1 MQVLEKNTK
10 AFTILELIVVL
21 TIVGIVSAV
30 AYPNFSSWNK
40 ERKVRSAVNKILS
53 IVKNI
58 QIQTQQGTFAYVQV
72 KFTNTDRYLEVETK
86 GMTMDTLA
94 SKINDGDDP
103 WNREFPENVKS
114 RCSLNEDYW
123 DTDAADAGEIKNF
136 VSKTNFSDITASMG
150 VGQQQAD
157 AGGGEEG
164 DAIPVDMLG
173 GDDEAEAQGEVGAVC
188 FSRNGKFYEANAGLL
203 SDSNLPYD
211 FIYICRRVNEG
222 EDCNVSYND
231 ADLDAEQTPDTDD
244 QGNTIAEYLN
254 AIKWSRF
261 GNFAITKWSGS
272 DWIE

>member
-1 MQVLEKNTK
+1 MLALEKNTK

-58 QIQTQQGTFAYVQV
+58 QIQAQQGTFAYVQV
-72 KFTNTDRYLEVETK
+72 KFTNTDKFLEVETK

-94 SKINDGDDP
+94 TKINDGDDP
-103 WNREFPENVKS
+103 WNQKFPENVES
-114 RCSLNEDYW
+114 RCSLDGDYW
-123 DTDAADAGEIKNF
+123 DTDAADAGELKNF
-136 VSKTNFSDITASMG
+136 VSKINFSDVTVTMG
-150 VGQQQAD
+150 LSQEQAD

-164 DAIPVDMLG
+164 DAVPVDMLG
-173 GDDEAEAQGEVGAVC
+173 GDDAESQGDVGAVC
-188 FSRNGKFYEANAGLL
+188 FSRNGKFYEANSGLL
-203 SDSNLPYD
+203 SPSNLPYG

-222 EDCNVSYND
+222 EDCHVNYSETE
-231 ADLDAEQTPDTDD
+231 LDAEQNPETDD
-244 QGNTIAEYLN
+244 LGKTKAEYLN

-272 DWIE
+272 GWIE

>member
-1 MQVLEKNTK
+1 MRVLEKNTK

-21 TIVGIVSAV
+21 TIIGIVSAV
-30 AYPNFSSWNK
+30 AYPNFSSWKK

-72 KFTNTDRYLEVETK
+72 KFTNTDKYLQVETK

-103 WNREFPENVKS
+103 WNQGFPQNVKS
-114 RCSLNEDYW
+114 RCSLDEDYW
-123 DTDAADAGEIKNF
+123 DTDAADADEIKNY
-136 VSKTNFSDITASMG
+136 VSKTNFSDITASMKAT
-150 VGQQQAD
+150 QEQAD
-157 AGGGEEG
+157 AVGGEEG
-164 DAIPVDMLG
+164 DAVPVDMLG
-173 GDDEAEAQGEVGAVC
+173 GDDGAGAQGDVGAVC
-188 FSRNGKFYEANAGLL
+188 FSRNGKFYEANGGLL
-203 SDSNLPYD
+203 SNSNKPFD

-222 EDCNVSYND
+222 EDCNVGYSD
-231 ADLDAEQTPDTDD
+231 SDLDKELPPGTDD
-244 QGNTIAEYLN
+244 DGNTTAEYLS

-272 DWIE
+272 GWIE